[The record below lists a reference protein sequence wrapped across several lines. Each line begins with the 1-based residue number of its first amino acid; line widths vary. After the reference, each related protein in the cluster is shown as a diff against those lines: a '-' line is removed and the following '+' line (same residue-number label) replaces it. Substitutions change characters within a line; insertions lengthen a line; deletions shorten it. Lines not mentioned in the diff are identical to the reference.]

1 MELSTVKI
9 EIPQDAN
16 VIIGQ
21 SHFIKSVED
30 IYEAI
35 TSTVPQAKFGFAFS
49 EASGPCLIRYDGNDD
64 ELKKLAIGYAQ
75 NIACGHSFII
85 ILKNAYPINI
95 LNTIQNVPEV
105 CRIFCATANPL
116 EVIVAQS
123 EQGRGILGVIDG
135 EVPKGIETAEH
146 IKERIEFLKKVGYK
160 R

>member
-9 EIPQDAN
+9 EIPQDTN

-35 TSTVPQAKFGFAFS
+35 TSTVPQAKFGFAFC

-64 ELKKLAIGYAQ
+64 EMEKLAIGYAQ

-85 ILKNAYPINI
+85 ILKNAYPINV

-135 EVPKGIETAEH
+135 EVPRGIETAEH